1 MIEKQLNK
9 LESSNK
15 FGKAVFHGN
24 NQEFQLSTKEEQLIA
39 DGCKRLIENAIICWN
54 YIYLSQKIYT
64 AKSDKERKNIIQA
77 IRNGSVVAWWHIN
90 LQGEYDFSEDIL
102 KDSIEFRLTDLLELQ
117 IS

>member
-1 MIEKQLNK
+1 MLNK
-9 LESSNK
+9 IEGSNK
-15 FGKAVFHGN
+15 LANAVFHGRN
-24 NQEFQLSTKEEQLIA
+24 REFKYAGKNEQLVA